1 MSKKIWML
9 MLALCAVLCAVA
21 VASADTTPCEHVWG
35 DRVTTQIGSCTQNEK
50 TAIFCTKCETMKP
63 GSEQD
68 EGRKHDWV
76 VTVLSAGDCTTNKI
90 VKKTCACGVTEVENK
105 GVQHKYA
112 IEVEAGTCFK
122 PTWIGYKCT
131 ECGIKQPDRDPL
143 YVGPFADH
151 IWVKSTKPG
160 EFKNATCTAA
170 GWAKMTCAKCGA
182 TKQVTYPATGHN
194 YMTTTEIVK
203 ATCEN
208 DGGYLVKCTRC
219 TATKIDVI
227 YKNGVV
233 ADPKIEGG
241 HKFGVVAE
249 WTKVPATCK
258 KAEHYLRTCEKCGM
272 VKEYTPAGNVPDTV
286 NGHKMVLKST
296 VKPATCTEDGLGY
309 YACSVCGGKGGYQ
322 IIPSTDAHKLT
333 VTRTEAATCTKMG
346 IEYLACS
353 NCDYVTTNDLPKV
366 PHEIVTKTFHG
377 VCGQEN
383 MYTAKACVNCS
394 YVNEASKVDLGVAAD
409 HEYVL
414 NTKDPRYVYA
424 APCSEKKGLDT
435 FKCKYC
441 AATYTIE
448 TFGDHTWEVTDEV
461 VKATCGQ
468 DGGLKQVCTAC
479 GKVGVYVVTDKNGQS
494 VYPSKHHADDNGNSY
509 LEPVDFVDSTCTEY
523 GYGVFQCTNCGE
535 KEIDYFDQLDPDNH
549 VYEVV
554 EVLTAAN
561 CKLQVNGVVREKC
574 KYHNTAVRVVTV
586 EWNDAHNW
594 VTEEVKEPTC
604 VDGYKKV
611 TCSICKYTEPV
622 TLPAVKAHKFVKM
635 TSTATCTV
643 PAFYGEF
650 CEVCETPKNESSYNW
665 AVDNNKSST
674 YYKIVEGSKKGHTET
689 KVEVVKEATCEENGS
704 YKYYCPDCKKTYTE
718 TIPNKGGHNYIKG
731 AYVPATCEKGAGYK
745 YTCSKCQDTKTVYIE
760 GSPNLGGHLASDET
774 LEKKSTCTALGY
786 KYNPC
791 KRCGFAMNKDSTG
804 FELNPAAHT
813 WDKTQEKIVTAAT
826 CTTNGLKI
834 QVCKDC
840 GIKQHVIIKADHAW
854 DKGIVIDA
862 GSCEKGATVEYKCTV
877 CGEKKTVTEAVEHA
891 WVEDLVNADGTV
903 VYKECSV
910 CGKREITQD
919 WRDPADIGKNDCN
932 TFGHKE
938 VATAGKA
945 PTCTE
950 KGLTS
955 GTKCSVCGTVLV
967 AQKEIDV
974 LPHNFQGPSCADC
987 GVANPDYVEHE
998 HKCTKTY
1005 SFNADFTKRVVT
1017 YTCECGYT
1025 YSEEEDF

>member
-9 MLALCAVLCAVA
+9 MLALCMVLCVAA
-21 VASADTTPCEHVWG
+21 VASAETCAENEHKW
-35 DRVTTQIGSCTQNEK
+35 VTTDIKFPGSCSKDEYVEQKCTVCGSTQTVN
-50 TAIFCTKCETMKP
+50 
-63 GSEQD
+63 

-131 ECGIKQPDRDPL
+131 ECGVKQPGGTK
-143 YVGPFADH
+143 YEGPFADH
-151 IWVKSTKPG
+151 TWVKSTKPG
-160 EFKNATCTAA
+160 EFKNATCTAT

-409 HEYVL
+409 HEFVL
-414 NTKDPRYVYA
+414 NTKDPDYVYA

-441 AATYTIE
+441 TATYEVVTS
-448 TFGDHTWEVTDEV
+448 GDHTWEVTDEV

-468 DGGLKQVCTAC
+468 DGGLKQKCTAC
-479 GKVGVYVVTDKNGQS
+479 GKVGIYVLTDKTGAVLDPSLHHHDKAGNDLRQF
-494 VYPSKHHADDNGNSY
+494 VKTYPA
-509 LEPVDFVDSTCTEY
+509 TCQEY
-523 GYGVFQCTNCGE
+523 EYSIYQCTNCGE
-535 KEIDYFDQLDPDNH
+535 QEKVYPANKELGDH

-554 EVLTAAN
+554 KVLTAAN
-561 CKLQVNGVVREKC
+561 CKLQVNGVVHEKC
-574 KYHNTAVRVVTV
+574 KYCVGVERDRVLNWQNSHNY
-586 EWNDAHNW
+586 
-594 VTEEVKEPTC
+594 VTEEVKAATC

-611 TCSICKYTEPV
+611 TCSICKYTTTER
-622 TLPAVKAHKFVKM
+622 LPAVNAHKFVKM
-635 TSTATCTV
+635 TSTAKCEV
-643 PAFYGEF
+643 PSVYGEF
-650 CEVCETPKNESSYNW
+650 CEVCETPKYPDSLTW
-665 AVDNNKSST
+665 ALDGNTSI
-674 YYKIVEGSKKGHTET
+674 YYSVIPGSEKGHTKTNIEYT
-689 KVEVVKEATCEENGS
+689 QKASCNQKG
-704 YKYYCPDCKKTYTE
+704 YYTYDCPDCGKTGLTGE
-718 TIPNKGGHNYIKG
+718 EKSWGDHNYIKG
-731 AYVPATCEKGAGYK
+731 KYLAPDCTNPARYE
-745 YTCSKCQDTKTVYIE
+745 YTCSKCGKTQEKTFDGAAPSLGDHIASNVTKT
-760 GSPNLGGHLASDET
+760 
-774 LEKKSTCTALGY
+774 KKPTCTSSGY
-786 KYNPC
+786 DYDVC
-791 KRCGFAMNKDSTG
+791 KRCGAEMNKHNYVSNDNKT
-804 FELNPAAHT
+804 HT
-813 WDKTQEKIVTAAT
+813 WKDQKVVTAAT

-834 QVCKDC
+834 QECKEC
-840 GIKQHVIIKADHAW
+840 KVTQYVIVKADHAW

-877 CGEKKTVTEAVEHA
+877 CGAKKTVTEAVAHA

-919 WRDPADIGKNDCN
+919 WRDPEDIGKNDCN

-967 AQKEIDV
+967 AQKEIDK
-974 LPHNFQGPSCADC
+974 LPHNFQGANCADC
-987 GVANPDYVEHE
+987 GASNPNYVEHE
-998 HKCTKTY
+998 HKCTKSY

>member
-9 MLALCAVLCAVA
+9 MLALCAVLCVVA

-50 TAIFCTKCETMKP
+50 TAIFCTKCEMTKP

-151 IWVKSTKPG
+151 IWVKSTNPK
-160 EFKNATCTAA
+160 EYKNATCTAA

-194 YMTTTEIVK
+194 FMTTTEIVK
-203 ATCEN
+203 ATCGQN
-208 DGGYLVKCTRC
+208 GGYLVKCTRC
-219 TATKIDVI
+219 SATKIDVI
-227 YKNGVV
+227 KENGKAVYPMPADEHTVSVDKN
-233 ADPKIEGG
+233 
-241 HKFGVVAE
+241 E
-249 WTKVPATCK
+249 WTYVPATCL
-258 KAEHYLRTCEKCGM
+258 KAEYYLKTCETCGK
-272 VKEYTPAGNVPDTV
+272 VVPEGTGNTAKGAH
-286 NGHKMVLKST
+286 NKVLKST
-296 VKPATCTEDGLGY
+296 VKAATCTEDGLGS
-309 YACSVCGGKGGYQ
+309 YACSVCGASMGYDL
-322 IIPSTDAHKLT
+322 IPSTTAHELT
-333 VTRTEAATCTKMG
+333 VTRTEAATCTAPGKQ
-346 IEYLACS
+346 YLACA
-353 NCDYVTTNDLPKV
+353 NCDYVTEKTLPQLS
-366 PHEIVTKTFHG
+366 HEIVTKTFHG
-377 VCGQEN
+377 ECGVEQ
-383 MYTAKACVNCS
+383 MYTAKACVNCD
-394 YVNEASKVDLGVAAD
+394 YVNEATKNFLGVYAD

-414 NTKDPRYVYA
+414 NTKDPDYVYA

-479 GKVGVYVVTDKNGQS
+479 GKVGVYVVTDKNGQP

-509 LEPVDFVDSTCTEY
+509 LELVDFVDSTCTEY
-523 GYGVFQCTNCGE
+523 GYGVLQCTNCGE

-574 KYHNTAVRVVTV
+574 KYHNTAVRVVTLD
-586 EWNDAHNW
+586 WNDAHNW

-635 TSTATCTV
+635 TSTAKCEV
-643 PAFYGEF
+643 PSVYGEF
-650 CEVCETPKNESSYNW
+650 CEVCETPKYPESLTWVLAGNES
-665 AVDNNKSST
+665 K
-674 YYKIVEGSKKGHTET
+674 YYTVVAGSEKGHTKTNIEYT
-689 KVEVVKEATCEENGS
+689 QKASCNQQG
-704 YKYYCPDCKKTYTE
+704 YYTYDCPDCGKTGLPGE
-718 TIPNKGGHNYIKG
+718 EKSWGDHNYIKG
-731 AYVPATCEKGAGYK
+731 KYLAPDCKNPARYE
-745 YTCSKCQDTKTVYIE
+745 YTCSKCGDTKEKTFD
-760 GSPNLGGHLASDET
+760 GAAPSLGDHIASNVT
-774 LEKKSTCTALGY
+774 KTKKPTCMTAGY
-786 KYNPC
+786 KYDVC
-791 KRCGFAMNKDSTG
+791 KRCGAEMKIEGTEIPADGITHSWKDQ
-804 FELNPAAHT
+804 
-813 WDKTQEKIVTAAT
+813 KVVTAAT

-834 QVCKDC
+834 QECKEC
-840 GIKQHVIIKADHAW
+840 KVTQYVIIKADHAW

-862 GSCEKGATVEYKCTV
+862 GSCEKGATVEYTCTV
-877 CGEKKTVTEAVEHA
+877 KGCGAKKTETKAVAHA

-910 CGKREITQD
+910 CGKREITKD

-938 VATAGKA
+938 VAVAGKA

-950 KGLTS
+950 KGLTA

-967 AQKEIDV
+967 AQKEIDK
-974 LPHNFQGPSCADC
+974 LPHNFQGANCADC
-987 GVANPDYVEHE
+987 GASNPNYVEHE
-998 HKCTKTY
+998 HKCTKSY

>member
-9 MLALCAVLCAVA
+9 MLALCMVLCVAA
-21 VASADTTPCEHVWG
+21 VASAETCAENEHKW
-35 DRVTTQIGSCTQNEK
+35 VTTDITVPGSCSQDEYVKQT
-50 TAIFCTKCETMKP
+50 CTKCGAT
-63 GSEQD
+63 QTVN

-131 ECGIKQPDRDPL
+131 ECGVKKTNGTL
-143 YVGPFADH
+143 YQGTYADH
-151 IWVKSTKPG
+151 TWVKSTKPG

-182 TKQVTYPATGHN
+182 TKQVTYDATGHN

-203 ATCEN
+203 AYCGQ

-219 TATKIDVI
+219 SETKVDVI
-227 YKNGVV
+227 YENGKAVYPMPATDHV
-233 ADPKIEGG
+233 FSIEE
-241 HKFGVVAE
+241 AE
-249 WTKVPATCK
+249 WTYVPATCI
-258 KAEHYLRTCEKCGM
+258 KAEYYLKTCEKCGT
-272 VKEYTPAGNVPDTV
+272 VVQVATGNDAKGDH
-286 NGHKMVLKST
+286 NIVLKST
-296 VKPATCTEDGLGY
+296 VKPATCTENGLGY
-309 YACSVCGGKGGYQ
+309 YACSICGTQGAYR
-322 IIPSTDAHKLT
+322 IIPSTDAHELT
-333 VTRTEAATCTKMG
+333 VTRTEAATCTATGMQ
-346 IEYLACS
+346 YLACA
-353 NCDYVTTNDLPKV
+353 NCDYVTTKILPMV

-394 YVNEASKVDLGVAAD
+394 YVNDATKVDLGVAAD

-414 NTKDPRYVYA
+414 NTKDPNYVYA

-441 AATYTIE
+441 AETYTIE
-448 TFGDHTWEVTDEV
+448 TFGEHAWEVTDEV

-479 GKVGVYVVTDKNGQS
+479 GKVGVYVVTDKNGQP

-509 LEPVDFVDSTCTEY
+509 LEWVDGVDSTCTEY
-523 GYGVFQCTNCGE
+523 GYNVFQCTNCGE
-535 KEIDYFDQLDPDNH
+535 KEIDYFSFLDPDNH

-574 KYHNTAVRVVTV
+574 KYHNTAVRVVTLY
-586 EWNDAHNW
+586 WNDAHNW
-594 VTEEVKEPTC
+594 VTEEVKAATC

-611 TCSICKYTEPV
+611 TCSICKDTMTEI
-622 TLPAVKAHKFVKM
+622 LPAVNAHKFVKM
-635 TSTATCTV
+635 TSTAKCEV
-643 PAFYGEF
+643 PSVYGEF
-650 CEVCETPKNESSYNW
+650 CEVCETPKYPDSLTW
-665 AVDNNKSST
+665 ALDGNTSI
-674 YYKIVEGSKKGHTET
+674 YYSVIPGSEKGHTKTNIEYT
-689 KVEVVKEATCEENGS
+689 QKASCNQKG
-704 YKYYCPDCKKTYTE
+704 YYTYDCPDCGKTGLTGE
-718 TIPNKGGHNYIKG
+718 EKSWGDHNYIKG
-731 AYVPATCEKGAGYK
+731 SYLAPNCTENARYEYV
-745 YTCSKCQDTKTVYIE
+745 CSKCDDKKTEDIV
-760 GSPNLGGHLASDET
+760 GGAANLGGHLASNVT
-774 LEKKSTCTALGY
+774 KTKKPTCMTAGY
-786 KYNPC
+786 KYDVC
-791 KRCGFAMNKDSTG
+791 KRCGAEMEIEGTTIPADGITHSWKDQ
-804 FELNPAAHT
+804 
-813 WDKTQEKIVTAAT
+813 KVVTAAT

-834 QVCKDC
+834 QECKEC
-840 GIKQHVIIKADHAW
+840 KVTQYVIVKADHAW

-877 CGEKKTVTEAVEHA
+877 CGETKTETKAVEHA

-910 CGKREITQD
+910 CGKRVITQD
-919 WRDPADIGKNDCN
+919 FRPAGSDKNDCN

-967 AQKEIDV
+967 AQKEIDM
-974 LPHNFQGPSCADC
+974 LPHNFQGANCADC
-987 GVANPDYVEHE
+987 GASNPDYVEHE
-998 HKCTKTY
+998 HKCTKSY

>member
-9 MLALCAVLCAVA
+9 MLALCMVLCVVA
-21 VASADTTPCEHVWG
+21 VASAETCAENEHKW
-35 DRVTTQIGSCTQNEK
+35 VTTNIKTPGSCSKDEIVEQT
-50 TAIFCTKCETMKP
+50 CTKCGDT
-63 GSEQD
+63 QYVN

-151 IWVKSTKPG
+151 IWVKSTNPK
-160 EFKNATCTAA
+160 EYKNATCTAA

-194 YMTTTEIVK
+194 FMTTTEIVK
-203 ATCEN
+203 ATCGQN
-208 DGGYLVKCTRC
+208 GGYLVKCTRC
-219 TATKIDVI
+219 SATKIDVI
-227 YKNGVV
+227 KENGKAVYPMPADEHTFSVDKN
-233 ADPKIEGG
+233 
-241 HKFGVVAE
+241 E
-249 WTKVPATCK
+249 WTYVPATCL
-258 KAEHYLRTCEKCGM
+258 KAEYYLKTCETCGK
-272 VKEYTPAGNVPDTV
+272 VVPEGTGNTAKGAH
-286 NGHKMVLKST
+286 NKVLKST
-296 VKPATCTEDGLGY
+296 VKAATCTEDGLGS
-309 YACSVCGGKGGYQ
+309 YACSVCGASMGYDL
-322 IIPSTDAHKLT
+322 IPSTTAHELT
-333 VTRTEAATCTKMG
+333 VTRTEAATCAAPGKQ
-346 IEYLACS
+346 YLACA
-353 NCDYVTTNDLPKV
+353 NCDYVTEKTLPQLS
-366 PHEIVTKTFHG
+366 HEIVTKTFHG
-377 VCGQEN
+377 ECGVEQ
-383 MYTAKACVNCS
+383 MYTAKACVNCD
-394 YVNEASKVDLGVAAD
+394 YVNEATKNFLGVYAD

-414 NTKDPRYVYA
+414 NTKDPDYVYA

-479 GKVGVYVVTDKNGQS
+479 GKVGVYVVTDKNGQP
-494 VYPSKHHADDNGNSY
+494 VYPSKNHT
-509 LEPVDFVDSTCTEY
+509 VDGVNCLAFVENVPSTCHEY
-523 GYGVFQCTNCGE
+523 GYAVLQCTNCGE
-535 KEIDYFDQLDPDNH
+535 KKIDYNDYLDPDNH

-574 KYHNTAVRVVTV
+574 KYHNTAVQVVTLD
-586 EWNDAHNW
+586 WNDAHNW
-594 VTEEVKEPTC
+594 VTEEVKAATC
-604 VDGYKKV
+604 VAGYKKV
-611 TCSICKYTEPV
+611 TCSICKETTTEP
-622 TLPAVKAHKFVKM
+622 LPAVNAHKFVKM

-674 YYKIVEGSKKGHTET
+674 YYMIVEGSKKDHTET

-704 YKYYCPDCKKTYTE
+704 YKYYCPDCKTTYTK

-774 LEKKSTCTALGY
+774 LEKKSTCSTLGY

-791 KRCGFAMNKDSTG
+791 KRCGYEMNKDTTG
-804 FELNPAAHT
+804 FTINSAAHT

-877 CGEKKTVTEAVEHA
+877 CGEKKTVTEAVAHA

-910 CGKREITQD
+910 CGKRVITQD
-919 WRDPADIGKNDCN
+919 FRPAGSDKNDCN

-967 AQKEIDV
+967 AQKEIDK
-974 LPHNFQGPSCADC
+974 LPHNFQGANCADC
-987 GVANPDYVEHE
+987 GASNPNYVEHE
-998 HKCTKTY
+998 HKCTKSY